1 MGTDEVVGL
10 FDQWDDPQPAAERA
24 AGGSDVVVVPL
35 DDVRWEVVR
44 LAAALFIGD
53 DATQTDAL
61 DRLGVLLG
69 IGESE
74 IITAAS
80 RLRPGTFA

>member
-1 MGTDEVVGL
+1 MGTDDMVGL
-10 FDQWDDPQPAAERA
+10 FDQWDEGDAGATRA
-24 AGGSDVVVVPL
+24 QGDDVVVVPL

-53 DATQTDAL
+53 EPTQSDAL

-69 IGESE
+69 ISESE

-80 RLRPGTFA
+80 HLKPGTFA

>member
-10 FDQWDDPQPAAERA
+10 FDQWDDGGAEPAQP
-24 AGGSDVVVVPL
+24 GGGDDVVVVPL

-53 DATQTDAL
+53 EPTQTDAL

-69 IGESE
+69 ITESE
-74 IITAAS
+74 IITAAG